1 MHPWRNMRL
10 EKKATII
17 SSATATLLIIIKLF
31 IGIASGS
38 VAVLASAIDSVLD
51 LAVSVFNYFALHNS
65 EKAPDDKFNYGR
77 GKIEALAAVIEGLI
91 ITISGLYILY
101 SAIDKLLNAH
111 KPSYLQES
119 IIVMLV
125 SLLIT
130 GGLVLFLNYVSKKT
144 GSMVIRSDALHYKT
158 DLYSNAAIVLSLVI
172 IHFTQI
178 YIIDSILGILIAI
191 YIIYSAYDLIKDGI
205 LMLMDIAMPN
215 DTVDKIKTIIED
227 NPNITSYHQLLT
239 RCSGKDTFVSV
250 HLVFNISTSLFDA
263 HRVCDTIEN
272 KIKQIDSESNWN
284 MVIHPDPYDDSQIN
298 EMDD

>member
-1 MHPWRNMRL
+1 MRL

-51 LAVSVFNYFALHNS
+51 LAVSVFNYFALHNV
-65 EKAPDDKFNYGR
+65 EKAPDEKFNYGR
-77 GKIEALAAVIEGLI
+77 GKIEALAAVIEGVIVTL
-91 ITISGLYILY
+91 SGLYILY
-101 SAIDKLLNAH
+101 SAIEKLLH
-111 KPSYLQES
+111 EHETSYLQES

-125 SLLIT
+125 SLIIT
-130 GGLVLFLNYVSKKT
+130 GALVLFLNYVSKKT

-158 DLYSNAAIVLSLVI
+158 DLYSNAVILISLVI
-172 IHFTQI
+172 IHFTHL
-178 YIIDSILGILIAI
+178 YIIDSILGILIAL
-191 YIIYSAYDLIKDGI
+191 YIIYSAYELIKDGI
-205 LMLMDIAMPN
+205 LMLMDVAMP
-215 DTVDKIKTIIED
+215 DSTVDKVKSIIHN

-239 RCSGKDTFVSV
+239 RCAGKDAFVSV

-272 KIKQIDSESNWN
+272 QIKNIDNNLNWN
-284 MVIHPDPYDDSQIN
+284 LLIHPDPYDDSQMN
-298 EMDD
+298 ETEE

>member
-1 MHPWRNMRL
+1 MRL

-17 SSATATLLIIIKLF
+17 SSVTATLLIVIKLF

-51 LAVSVFNYFALHNS
+51 LAVSIFNYFALHNS

-77 GKIEALAAVIEGLI
+77 GKIEALAAVIEGLV

-101 SAIDKLLNAH
+101 SAIDKLLNEH
-111 KPSYLQES
+111 KPIYLQES
-119 IIVMLV
+119 IIVMLA
-125 SLLIT
+125 SLVIT
-130 GGLVLFLNYVSKKT
+130 GALVLFLNHVSKKT

-158 DLYSNAAIVLSLVI
+158 DLYSNAAILISLVVI
-172 IHFTQI
+172 NFTHF
-178 YIIDSILGILIAI
+178 YMIDSILGILIAI
-191 YIIYSAYDLIKDGI
+191 YIIYSAYNLIKDGI
-205 LMLMDIAMPN
+205 LMLMDIAMPD
-215 DTVDKIKTIIED
+215 DTVDKIKAIIEE

-239 RCSGKDTFVSV
+239 RCSGKDAFVSV
-250 HLVFNISTSLFDA
+250 HLVFTISTSLFDA

-284 MVIHPDPYDDSQIN
+284 MMIHPDPYDDSQLN